1 MKNLLK
7 KRCIFCWMD
16 TELQW
21 LRLPLCSICRDQVY
35 DFAWVSAVQVA
46 LFLFGG
52 IDGLFFVIEEIL
64 LFAVL
69 VLIKHRVKPPW
80 ETHD

>member
-1 MKNLLK
+1 
-7 KRCIFCWMD
+7 MD

-21 LRLPLCSICRDQVY
+21 LRLPLCSICRDQLY
-35 DFAWVSAVQVA
+35 DFTWVSAVQVA